1 MEDFPKIVE
10 STQLPLA
17 LPRHLYLNDHCFDG
31 RAVLP
36 AVEAMEILAQ
46 AARRIHPGSDVT
58 AMTGIKFDKF
68 LTLTPQTVQI
78 QASCDLSLYENGDM
92 KAVLTTRTES
102 KMAALTRI
110 KAHAT
115 VIFPQQEQ
123 VMPNL
128 PLDMAASLEGVTFS
142 IRNQEIYPDLIP
154 FGPSY
159 RNVAN
164 VHVAA
169 QGAIAE
175 IRTPVDNPVA
185 EGARRLGSPFALDA
199 AFHAACVWG
208 QRFAGIIAFPV
219 AMDQRRI
226 FAHTRSGETYYAH
239 VLPVRADSGQL
250 IFDLRIYDRA
260 GCLYE
265 ACSGVRM
272 RDVSGGKLKPPQW
285 VRATGE
291 NQWATRIA
299 ARCDALTM
307 IELASLAPFADQTLA
322 VGEETRLKNMS
333 GPRRRSYLAARL
345 ACKRLSRILS
355 DHDTQTD
362 PRLITT
368 VCEDRPR
375 PCCPLTDGSCPYSCS
390 VSHDDRFVVAAAGGA
405 RLGVDVEKMSGRLL
419 KSRRLYMGDQE
430 ERLVRES
437 PLGEIEAAVRIW
449 SIKEA
454 VTKALDITLA
464 DAWTRV
470 RVKMVGAIESRFQI
484 DDQDPS
490 TAIHDVLGEH
500 VFTLVIK
507 LSDSP
512 DFEPAA
518 GGSLF

>member
-1 MEDFPKIVE
+1 
-10 STQLPLA
+10 
-17 LPRHLYLNDHCFDG
+17 
-31 RAVLP
+31 
-36 AVEAMEILAQ
+36 
-46 AARRIHPGSDVT
+46 
-58 AMTGIKFDKF
+58 MTGLTFDKF
-68 LTLTPQTVQI
+68 LTLAPQTVQI
-78 QASCDLSLYENGDM
+78 PACCDLSLYENGDV

-102 KMAALTRI
+102 KKAALTRV

-128 PLDMAASLEGVTFS
+128 PLDMASSLEGVTFS
-142 IRNQEIYPDLIP
+142 VRNQEIYPDLIP
-154 FGPSY
+154 FGPFY
-159 RNVAN
+159 RNVVN
-164 VHVAA
+164 LHIAA

-175 IRTPVDNPVA
+175 IRTPADDPFA
-185 EGARRLGSPFALDA
+185 EGAKQLGSPFALDA
-199 AFHAACVWG
+199 AFHAACVWS

-219 AMDQRRI
+219 AMDRRRI

-239 VLPVRADSGQL
+239 VLPVRTDSGLL

-265 ACSGVRM
+265 ACSGARM

-285 VRATGE
+285 IRTTGE
-291 NQWATRIA
+291 NHWATRIA
-299 ARCDALTM
+299 ARCDAMTMMELT
-307 IELASLAPFADQTLA
+307 SLAPFADQTLA
-322 VGEETRLKNMS
+322 VGEKKRFENMS

-362 PRLITT
+362 PRLISTI
-368 VCEDRPR
+368 CEGRPH
-375 PCCPLTDGSCPYSCS
+375 PCCTLTDGRRSRSCS
-390 VSHDDRFVVAAAGGA
+390 VSHDDRFVVAAAAGA

-419 KSRRLYMGDQE
+419 KSRRLYMSDQE

-470 RVKMVGAIESRFQI
+470 RVKTVGAFESRFQI
-484 DDQDPS
+484 DDQDRG
-490 TAIHDVLGEH
+490 TAIHDVVGEH
-500 VFTLVIK
+500 VFTLIM
-507 LSDSP
+507 S
-512 DFEPAA
+512 
-518 GGSLF
+518 

>member
-1 MEDFPKIVE
+1 MEDFPRIVE
-10 STQLPLA
+10 SAQLPLD

-46 AARRIHPGSDVT
+46 AVRRIRPGSDVT
-58 AMTGIKFDKF
+58 AMTGLKFDKF
-68 LTLTPQTVQI
+68 LTMTPETAQI
-78 QASCDLSLYENGDM
+78 PACCDLSLYENGDM

-102 KMAALTRI
+102 KKAALTRV

-128 PLDMAASLEGVTFS
+128 PLDMASSLEGLSFS
-142 IRNQEIYPDLIP
+142 VRNQEIYPNLIP
-154 FGPSY
+154 FGPFY
-159 RNVAN
+159 RNVVN
-164 VHVAA
+164 LHVAA

-175 IRTPVDNPVA
+175 IRTPADDPVA
-185 EGARRLGSPFALDA
+185 EGAKQLGSPFGLDA

-219 AMDQRRI
+219 AMDRRRI
-226 FAHTRSGETYYAH
+226 FAHTRSGETYYVH
-239 VLPVRADSGQL
+239 VLPVRTDSGVL
-250 IFDLRIYDRA
+250 IFDLRIYDRV

-265 ACSGVRM
+265 VCSGVRM

-285 VRATGE
+285 IRATGE

-299 ARCDALTM
+299 AGCDALTV
-307 IELASLAPFADQTLA
+307 IELTSLAPFADQTLA
-322 VGEETRLKNMS
+322 VGEKKRLENMS

-368 VCEDRPR
+368 VCEDRPH
-375 PCCPLTDGSCPYSCS
+375 PCCPLTDGRCAYSCS
-390 VSHDDRFVVAAAGGA
+390 VSHDDRFAVAAAAGV
-405 RLGVDVEKMSGRLL
+405 RLGVDVEKVSGRLL
-419 KSRRLYMGDQE
+419 KSRRLYLSGQE

-437 PLGEIEAAVRIW
+437 PLGEGEAAVRIW

-464 DAWTRV
+464 DAWTSV
-470 RVKMVGAIESRFQI
+470 RVKMVGALESRFQI

-490 TAIHDVLGEH
+490 TAIHDVVGGH
-500 VFTLVIK
+500 VFTLVIG
-507 LSDSP
+507 
-512 DFEPAA
+512 FI
-518 GGSLF
+518 GR